1 MTKQS
6 NETYYG
12 KCWTAM
18 SRRLAVAAVTVA
30 LAAGSWC
37 AAQDQE
43 TVLHTFTGIEGG
55 SSEDPG
61 GGLTFNASGDLF
73 GTTSTGGIGEFA
85 DGTVF
90 ELTLSAGGGFAFQT
104 IHQFSQSTGDGS
116 NPGSAV
122 VFDAK
127 GNLYG
132 TTPNGGNGCGIVY
145 ELSPPTAPG
154 GAWTETFLHKFDSDG
169 DDGCN
174 PSGRL
179 IFDKAGD
186 LFGGTFNGGGGLT
199 NLFCRNGC
207 GTTYKLHLA
216 NGVWTEKV
224 LHRFT
229 GAGTD
234 GQSPSGGLAFDKA
247 NNLWGATAFGG
258 AGNSSNCGDPN
269 GGVGLCGTVF
279 ELTPNASGTWTEST
293 LYSFVDASTGW
304 NPFSGVILDE
314 AGDLV
319 GTTENG
325 GTALQ
330 GTVFE
335 ITPEGGGQ
343 VTERLI
349 HEFDGE
355 TDGTFPQT
363 GLTLG
368 AAGNLYGVVDDGGG
382 TRFVCT
388 ENSGGGCGIVYELT
402 PSSDGTWTE
411 TILYTFLG
419 GADGAIP
426 ADDTLA
432 FGANGDIFGSAGAG
446 GDFNV
451 SQTACSDFSNVPGGC
466 GVLFEL
472 KP

>member
-1 MTKQS
+1 M
-6 NETYYG
+6 YYG

-18 SRRLAVAAVTVA
+18 NKGLAVAGVAVA
-30 LAAGSWC
+30 LAAGAWC
-37 AAQDQE
+37 ATQDQE
-43 TVLHTFTGIEGG
+43 TVLHTFTGVEGG
-55 SSEDPG
+55 SSEDPNS
-61 GGLTFNASGDLF
+61 GLTFNASGDLF
-73 GTTSTGGIGEFA
+73 GTTMTGGVGEFA

-90 ELTLSAGGGFAFQT
+90 EMTPKGAGGFALKT
-104 IHQFSQSTGDGS
+104 IHQFSQATGDGS
-116 NPGSAV
+116 NPSSAV

-145 ELSPPTAPG
+145 ELSPPTATGEP
-154 GAWTETFLHKFDSDG
+154 WTETFLHNFDSNG

-186 LFGGTFNGGGGLT
+186 LFGVTFNGGGGASGIFET
-199 NLFCRNGC
+199 MCSNGC
-207 GTTYKLHLA
+207 GTAYKLHKA
-216 NGVWTEKV
+216 NGVWTQTI
-224 LHRFT
+224 LHHFT
-229 GAGTD
+229 GEGNPD
-234 GQSPSGGLAFDKA
+234 GVSPSGGVAFDKA
-247 NNLWGATAFGG
+247 GNLWGATAFGG
-258 AGNSSNCGDPN
+258 AGDSSTCGDPD
-269 GGVGLCGTVF
+269 GGLGLCGTVF
-279 ELTPNASGTWTEST
+279 ELTPNANGTVWTEST
-293 LYSFVDASTGW
+293 LYSFADASTGW
-304 NPFSGVILDE
+304 NPFSGVILDQ

-325 GTALQ
+325 GSALQ

-335 ITPEGGGQ
+335 VTPEGSGK
-343 VTERLI
+343 VTESLI
-349 HEFDGE
+349 HQFDGE
-355 TDGTFPQT
+355 ADGSFPQT

-368 AAGNLYGVVDDGGG
+368 AAGSLYGVGFVGGG
-382 TRFVCT
+382 TAFVCT
-388 ENSGGGCGIVYELT
+388 ENSDGGCGIVYKLT
-402 PSSDGTWTE
+402 PGSDGTWTE

-426 ADDTLA
+426 EDDVLA

-446 GDFNV
+446 GDFDFDKT
-451 SQTACSDFSNVPGGC
+451 SCADFSNVPGGC